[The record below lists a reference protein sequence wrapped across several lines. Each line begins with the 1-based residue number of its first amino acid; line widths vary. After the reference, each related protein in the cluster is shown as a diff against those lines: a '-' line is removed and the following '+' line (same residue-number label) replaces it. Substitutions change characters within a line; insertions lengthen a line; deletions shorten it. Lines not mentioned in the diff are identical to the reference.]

1 MRRTFFERVAF
12 LPFDG
17 RDFTLVAG
25 VLDTLMMY
33 RSREERWIK
42 IECPFRS
49 YQDMVSFKGKFYVV
63 DKSGRGRVFVIEPSL
78 EVSEIP
84 SVTQSHECYW
94 ERLVVSGDDELLLV
108 QRFTPGEDHMHT
120 WFRIFRLEE
129 KEGQRRWVRVTDLEE
144 RVVFLGINWNF
155 CYSAKEVPGMKG
167 NCVMFIQSIIS
178 DGILVFDLGTRKTT
192 QSSTVCRGMG
202 MLCENKESISFCDA
216 SS

>member
-12 LPFDG
+12 LPFDSEDG
-17 RDFTLVAG
+17 GDFTMVAG

-63 DKSGRGRVFVIEPSL
+63 DKSGRGRVFVIEPSSL
-78 EVSEIP
+78 EVSEIH
-84 SVTQSHECYW
+84 SVTQCHECYW
-94 ERLVVSGDDELLLV
+94 ETLVVSGDDELLLV
-108 QRFTPGEDHMHT
+108 QRFTPGEYHYEHMHT

-129 KEGQRRWVRVTDLEE
+129 EEGQRRWVRVTDLEE

-155 CYSAKEVPGMKG
+155 CYSAKEVPGVKG
-167 NCVMFIQSIIS
+167 NCVMFIQLSNIIS

-192 QSSTVCRGMG
+192 QASTVCRGMG
-202 MLCENKESISFCDA
+202 TLGEK
-216 SS
+216 